1 MSAPPVSVLLP
12 CRDAAATLEA
22 SLRSLS
28 AQRWSGFEVVAVD
41 DGSRD
46 GTGELL
52 ERWGDRDD
60 RLRVLRTER
69 RGLVP
74 ALNDAARVARGRLL
88 ARMDADDVAHPERLG
103 SQVAFMEE
111 RPELAACG
119 TGVRYVPR
127 EEIGSGLLR
136 YERWLNGVR
145 TADEVRRDLFVE
157 CPVAHPTLMIR
168 APALEELGG
177 YRRRGWPEDYD
188 LILRLHAAGMRA
200 ANVGRTLLHWRRGE
214 DRLSRTSPRYE
225 RDAFRRCRV
234 HFLLEGPLPSDRPVV
249 VWGAGSVGKRFGR
262 ELREQGGEMRAWVDV
277 DPRKIGQEIH
287 GLPVLSPREL
297 AVDAARAA
305 EPDGPGPSP
314 YVLVAVGAP
323 GARDEIREEL
333 RDIGLRELRD
343 FRAVA

>member
-1 MSAPPVSVLLP
+1 MSAPGVSVLLP
-12 CRDAAATLEA
+12 CRDAAGTLES

-28 AQRWSGFEVVAVD
+28 DQRWSDFEIVAVD

-46 GTGELL
+46 RTGELL
-52 ERWGDRDD
+52 DEWAGREE
-60 RLRVLRTER
+60 RLRVLRRER

-74 ALNDAARVARGRLL
+74 ALNDAAGAARGRLL

-103 SQVAFMEE
+103 LQVGLMEE

-127 EEIGSGLLR
+127 EGIGSGLLR
-136 YERWLNGVR
+136 YEQWLNGLR
-145 TADEVRRDLFVE
+145 TPEDVRRALFVE

-168 APALEELGG
+168 ARVLEELGG
-177 YRRRGWPEDYD
+177 YRDEGWPEDYD
-188 LILRLHAAGMRA
+188 LMLRLHAAGMRA
-200 ANVGRTLLHWRRGE
+200 ANVGRTLLRWRRGE
-214 DRLSRTSPRYE
+214 ERLSRTSPRYG

-234 HFLLEGPLPSDRPVV
+234 HFLLQGALPAGRPVV

-262 ELREQGGEMRAWVDV
+262 ELRSQGGEVRAWIDV
-277 DPRKIGQEIH
+277 DSRKIGQEIH

-297 AVDAARAA
+297 EAAAM
-305 EPDGPGPSP
+305 GPEGSGPTA

-333 RDIGLRELRD
+333 TAMGLRELRD